1 MVDSQV
7 LPENLESRPCRFYR
21 DDPSIVAARLDSPH
35 SSIRSSIDERVSWR
49 KYDFPAEVFRVVHV
63 AVQGPPISSPPS
75 SPGEIPVPV
84 FLRNELHVRE
94 MSRLGYWMRH
104 LKVTSPLC
112 EFLRILVLNRLLLPT
127 KKATTPIRVQR
138 TASRKKNSL
147 RRLRCISL
155 HFLANP
161 ASPQGP

>member
-21 DDPSIVAARLDSPH
+21 DDSSIVGARLDSPH

-49 KYDFPAEVFRVVHV
+49 EDDVSAEIFRVIHV
-63 AVQGPPISSPPS
+63 AVQGPPISSLPS

-84 FLRNELHVRE
+84 FPRNELHIRE
-94 MSRLGYWMRH
+94 MSRPGYWMRH

-112 EFLRILVLNRLLLPT
+112 EFLRILVLKRLLLPT
-127 KKATTPIRVQR
+127 KKAKIGR
-138 TASRKKNSL
+138 
-147 RRLRCISL
+147 
-155 HFLANP
+155 
-161 ASPQGP
+161 